1 MAILRIRIRIPNT
14 ESNTYMLM
22 GFSLQCY
29 SLKMPNNFVI
39 FVAGDFSEEG
49 RASNWA
55 VGGGGGAATSR
66 HHSSCSDNSLLS
78 IDSMES
84 QHHHHQLPTSGWS
97 SGAVSQ
103 PRGGPQGHMSGGPSW
118 GEGQLSHAA
127 ARHKMSVRPRRNHA
141 GKKPRHPPVLQ
152 GLTEEAAMP
161 DDDDDKADEPC
172 VIDSRVEPPGG
183 CEYLAE
189 QAANSRSKKSKAKS
203 RSLDIPLGSRAPGT
217 GQQSSPPSVLERT
230 EGQRQSKSRLEGGDS
245 RFLSR
250 LFGSKRTK
258 SKTTSSLPHQ
268 QVVAAAVSPTEEEW
282 SRPTRYPTKQQN
294 VNNIRAISQLTT
306 AEEEELKSG
315 DLMARK
321 LQQHQQQQ
329 HQHQLAG
336 EMVSAARGGGGGGR
350 SYNKQKPPP
359 PPPSSPPPPLSG
371 SGFFNRGSGTIGS
384 LPKSPSFNSADMMLD
399 YPSLPTVTGNTSAG
413 LAISSDIILKK
424 NRSLGSVL
432 ETSSSNSS
440 HQRFHSSVENW
451 SFANEGLKRSIG
463 SLADRPFIM
472 SSHSNESLKT
482 ITSLLEEPDILVQ
495 TRVSD
500 CAAATAAAAAA
511 VATAAIAEKQL
522 EGSCD
527 PPMPPSRFSSS
538 MEELKESRSST
549 GMLQR
554 SSDGKEPV
562 EDGEEDMDIDEV
574 EDISELVRSNTN
586 YDVIFSA
593 PLFVPDNEATVDD
606 DDDEDKRHEETV
618 LDDEEYVV
626 SSEPS
631 SFEMMMTN
639 TESRDFDDDE
649 DSSVEDLPALKNI
662 MSEDDSLSKAMCNN
676 NLNIPEAKFDAEEVK
691 DSDNKVQHS
700 NFSENSTVHNLA
712 PVLPEVEVPPG
723 QALSA
728 NTQAKDVQLQ
738 HSSLSVDTSSVD
750 IVKDMSCEEQVND
763 QDEITAEKDSQPHYP
778 PLSDAI
784 GSLAEAS
791 TLDASALPNQETAA
805 QIDNSMD
812 QPPSLPPPPPPA
824 DDCVPLV
831 AKEMSQPADQP
842 TAHLSAAETSPP
854 HALESAAGS
863 VKISP
868 AVVEGKC
875 DQARER
881 PEVSAKPVPAPR
893 HFFLRPVP
901 PPVAAAAPLEET
913 SGIANSELQSVW
925 ATRRSRSMRSLVGG
939 QEETARILPD
949 GQDKE
954 LDHDKGIITSMADE
968 QKDNQLEKMELSSP
982 KKEGTEEK
990 EEDKDKDNNDPLINV
1005 KERARSFSSGL
1016 QNGLANFGPKPFR
1029 PPAASSIV
1037 QEIRNS
1043 KPVNIPP
1050 KPKVVVLAKP
1060 VPAPRQVRS
1069 VSSSLL
1075 EAAPAARP
1083 AASDR
1088 PAVRSA
1094 SGLLT
1099 GSRRA
1104 SFQGRTAVETRT
1116 STNKPSPTSA
1126 ADDAAAAEMSAS
1138 VGGCSPVAAATSSA
1152 MNSDIRSSSPPRE
1165 QPTANQL
1172 EDIHVRKL
1180 VNNFQSC
1187 SPPSAPGSNRMSGS
1201 EVDLSKSMKILS
1213 KSQETL
1219 STASSEQEPAEKLP
1233 ASGEAAEEPVFSP
1246 SDALRRSGK
1255 SPEKPA
1261 RRSRDKSGER
1271 TLSSSAGD
1279 SGSNV
1284 MSIVTRLNALAL

>member
-1 MAILRIRIRIPNT
+1 
-14 ESNTYMLM
+14 M

-29 SLKMPNNFVI
+29 LSKLHNNNFVI
-39 FVAGDFSEEG
+39 FIAGDFSEEG

-55 VGGGGGAATSR
+55 VGGSGGAATSR

-84 QHHHHQLPTSGWS
+84 QHHYQLPTSGWS
-97 SGAVSQ
+97 GGAVSQ
-103 PRGGPQGHMSGGPSW
+103 PRGGPQGYMSGGPSW

-161 DDDDDKADEPC
+161 DDDDVKADESC

-183 CEYLAE
+183 GGEYLAE
-189 QAANSRSKKSKAKS
+189 QAANSRNKKSKAKS
-203 RSLDIPLGSRAPGT
+203 RSLDIPLGSRTPGT
-217 GQQSSPPSVLERT
+217 GSQSSPPSVLERT
-230 EGQRQSKSRLEGGDS
+230 EGQRHSKSKLEGGDS

-250 LFGSKRTK
+250 LFGSKRAK

-268 QVVAAAVSPTEEEW
+268 QVVAAAASPTEEEW
-282 SRPTRYPTKQQN
+282 SRPTRYPTKQQQN
-294 VNNIRAISQLTT
+294 SNSVNNIRAISQFTT

-315 DLMARK
+315 DPVARK
-321 LQQHQQQQ
+321 QHQ

-336 EMVSAARGGGGGGR
+336 ETVSAARGGGGGGR

-371 SGFFNRGSGTIGS
+371 SAFFNRSHNSGTIGS

-399 YPSLPTVTGNTSAG
+399 YPSLPTVTGNTSTG

-511 VATAAIAEKQL
+511 AVATAASAEKQL
-522 EGSCD
+522 GSSCD
-527 PPMPPSRFSSS
+527 PPLPPSRFSAS
-538 MEELKESRSST
+538 MEELKEGRNST
-549 GMLQR
+549 GMLQ
-554 SSDGKEPV
+554 SASDDKEPV
-562 EDGEEDMDIDEV
+562 EDDEEDMDVDEV

-606 DDDEDKRHEETV
+606 DDDGDKEHEETV

-649 DSSVEDLPALKNI
+649 DSSVEDLPALNNI
-662 MSEDDSLSKAMCNN
+662 MSEDASLSKAMCNN
-676 NLNIPEAKFDAEEVK
+676 NLNTLEAKFDTEKEK
-691 DSDNKVQHS
+691 DGDNSFLHS
-700 NFSENSTVHNLA
+700 NLSENSTVHNLA
-712 PVLPEVEVPPG
+712 QVLPEVEVPPG

-728 NTQAKDVQLQ
+728 NTQAKEAQLQ
-738 HSSLSVDTSSVD
+738 HNILFEDTSSVD
-750 IVKDMSCEEQVND
+750 FEKDMSCGEQVNV
-763 QDEITAEKDSQPHYP
+763 QDEITADNDSQPHCP

-784 GSLAEAS
+784 RSLEAAS
-791 TLDASALPNQETAA
+791 MLDASALPDQETAA
-805 QIDNSMD
+805 QSDRSMD
-812 QPPSLPPPPPPA
+812 QPPSLPPPSLPPPPPPV

-831 AKEMSQPADQP
+831 AKEVSQPADQP
-842 TAHLSAAETSPP
+842 TAHKSVAEMSPP
-854 HALESAAGS
+854 HAVESAAGS

-868 AVVEGKC
+868 AVVEGKGE
-875 DQARER
+875 QARER

-893 HFFLRPVP
+893 HFFLRPVL

-925 ATRRSRSMRSLVGG
+925 ATRRTRSMRSLVGG
-939 QEETARILPD
+939 QEEMARVLPD
-949 GQDKE
+949 GQEKE
-954 LDHDKGIITSMADE
+954 LDHDKSTITPMADE
-968 QKDNQLEKMELSSP
+968 LKDNQLEKMELSSP
-982 KKEGTEEK
+982 RKEGTEEK

-1075 EAAPAARP
+1075 EAAPATKP
-1083 AASDR
+1083 ASER
-1088 PAVRSA
+1088 PAVKSA

-1116 STNKPSPTSA
+1116 STNKPPSTSA
-1126 ADDAAAAEMSAS
+1126 ADDTAAEMMSAS
-1138 VGGCSPVAAATSSA
+1138 VGCSPAAASSSATSS
-1152 MNSDIRSSSPPRE
+1152 DISSSSPPRE
-1165 QPTANQL
+1165 QLTVNQL

-1180 VNNFQSC
+1180 VSNFQSC
-1187 SPPSAPGSNRMSGS
+1187 SPPCVPGSNRISGS
-1201 EVDLSKSMKILS
+1201 EVEHSKSMKILS

-1219 STASSEQEPAEKLP
+1219 PAASSEQEPAEKLP
-1233 ASGEAAEEPVFSP
+1233 ASTGGGGVAAEEPVFSP

-1261 RRSRDKSGER
+1261 RRSRDKSSER
-1271 TLSSSAGD
+1271 TLSAAGD

>member
-1 MAILRIRIRIPNT
+1 
-14 ESNTYMLM
+14 M

-29 SLKMPNNFVI
+29 LSKLLNNFVCF

-55 VGGGGGAATSR
+55 VGGGGAATSR

-84 QHHHHQLPTSGWS
+84 QHHHQLPTSGW
-97 SGAVSQ
+97 GAAQS
-103 PRGGPQGHMSGGPSW
+103 RGGPQGYNSGMSGGPSW

-152 GLTEEAAMP
+152 GLTEEAAVP
-161 DDDDDKADEPC
+161 DDDDGDEGVKAEEFC
-172 VIDSRVEPPGG
+172 VVDSRVEPPGG
-183 CEYLAE
+183 GEYLAE
-189 QAANSRSKKSKAKS
+189 QAAASRSKKSKAKS

-217 GQQSSPPSVLERT
+217 GSQSSPPSVLERT
-230 EGQRQSKSRLEGGDS
+230 EGQRHSKSKLEGGDS

-315 DLMARK
+315 DPMARK

-329 HQHQLAG
+329 HQQLAG

-371 SGFFNRGSGTIGS
+371 SGFFNRSHNGGTIGS
-384 LPKSPSFNSADMMLD
+384 LTKSPSFNSADMMLD

-511 VATAAIAEKQL
+511 VATAASAEKQL
-522 EGSCD
+522 ESSCD
-527 PPMPPSRFSSS
+527 NPPLPPSHFSSS
-538 MEELKESRSST
+538 MEELKEIGSST
-549 GMLQR
+549 DMLQR
-554 SSDGKEPV
+554 PSDDTEPV
-562 EDGEEDMDIDEV
+562 EDDEEDMDVDEV

-606 DDDEDKRHEETV
+606 DDDDKRQEETV

-662 MSEDDSLSKAMCNN
+662 MSEDASLSKATCNN
-676 NLNIPEAKFDAEEVK
+676 NLNTLEAKFDTEKEK
-691 DSDNKVQHS
+691 DSENNVQHS
-700 NFSENSTVHNLA
+700 SLSENSIVHNLA
-712 PVLPEVEVPPG
+712 PVLPEVVVPLV

-728 NTQAKDVQLQ
+728 NTQAKEVQLQ
-738 HSSLSVDTSSVD
+738 HNILCEDTSSVD
-750 IVKDMSCEEQVND
+750 FEKDMSCGEQVD
-763 QDEITAEKDSQPHYP
+763 VHDEITAGKESQPHYP
-778 PLSDAI
+778 SLSDAI
-784 GSLAEAS
+784 GSLAKAS
-791 TLDASALPNQETAA
+791 TVDTNQETAA
-805 QIDNSMD
+805 KCDNSMD
-812 QPPSLPPPPPPA
+812 QPPSLPPPPPPV
-824 DDCVPLV
+824 DGCLPLV
-831 AKEMSQPADQP
+831 AKEMSQPTDQP
-842 TAHLSAAETSPP
+842 TAQISAAETSPP
-854 HALESAAGS
+854 HGVESAAGS

-868 AVVEGKC
+868 AVVEGKG

-939 QEETARILPD
+939 QEEMARVLPD

-954 LDHDKGIITSMADE
+954 LDKGTITSMADE

-990 EEDKDKDNNDPLINV
+990 EDNNDALINV

-1029 PPAASSIV
+1029 PPASSSIV

-1075 EAAPAARP
+1075 EAAPATRP
-1083 AASDR
+1083 AASER
-1088 PAVRSA
+1088 PAVKSA
-1094 SGLLT
+1094 SSLLT

-1104 SFQGRTAVETRT
+1104 SFQGRTAVER
-1116 STNKPSPTSA
+1116 TNKPSPTSA
-1126 ADDAAAAEMSAS
+1126 SEDTAAEMSAS

-1152 MNSDIRSSSPPRE
+1152 TNSDIISSSPPRE
-1165 QPTANQL
+1165 QLTANQL

-1187 SPPSAPGSNRMSGS
+1187 SPPSIPGSNRISGS
-1201 EVDLSKSMKILS
+1201 EMDHSKSMKILS

-1219 STASSEQEPAEKLP
+1219 STASSEQEDTEKLP
-1233 ASGEAAEEPVFSP
+1233 ASFGGGGVAVEEPVFSP
-1246 SDALRRSGK
+1246 SDLLRRSGK

-1271 TLSSSAGD
+1271 TLSSAAGD

>member
-1 MAILRIRIRIPNT
+1 
-14 ESNTYMLM
+14 M

-29 SLKMPNNFVI
+29 LSKLHNNNFVI

-55 VGGGGGAATSR
+55 VGGGGAATSR

-84 QHHHHQLPTSGWS
+84 QQHHQLPTSGWS
-97 SGAVSQ
+97 SGGGAAQ
-103 PRGGPQGHMSGGPSW
+103 PRGGPQGYMSGGPSW

-152 GLTEEAAMP
+152 GLTEEAAVP
-161 DDDDDKADEPC
+161 DDDNDEGVKTEESC
-172 VIDSRVEPPGG
+172 VIDSRVEPSVNGD
-183 CEYLAE
+183 YLAE
-189 QAANSRSKKSKAKS
+189 QAAANRSKKSKAKS

-217 GQQSSPPSVLERT
+217 GSQSSPPSVLERT
-230 EGQRQSKSRLEGGDS
+230 EGQRHSKSKLEGGDS

-268 QVVAAAVSPTEEEW
+268 QVVAAAVSPPEEEW
-282 SRPTRYPTKQQN
+282 SRPTRYPTKQQQNINN
-294 VNNIRAISQLTT
+294 VNNIRAISQFTT
-306 AEEEELKSG
+306 AEEEELNSG
-315 DLMARK
+315 DPVARK
-321 LQQHQQQQ
+321 LQQQQ
-329 HQHQLAG
+329 HQHQQLAG
-336 EMVSAARGGGGGGR
+336 ETVSAARGGGGGGR
-350 SYNKQKPPP
+350 SYYKQKPPP

-371 SGFFNRGSGTIGS
+371 SAFFNRSHNSGTIGS
-384 LPKSPSFNSADMMLD
+384 LTKSPSFNSADMMLD
-399 YPSLPTVTGNTSAG
+399 YPSLPTVTGTTSTG

-432 ETSSSNSS
+432 EASSSNSS

-511 VATAAIAEKQL
+511 VATAANAEKQL
-522 EGSCD
+522 ESSCD
-527 PPMPPSRFSSS
+527 PLPSSRFSSS

-554 SSDGKEPV
+554 ASDDKEPV
-562 EDGEEDMDIDEV
+562 EDDEEDMDVDEV
-574 EDISELVRSNTN
+574 EDIGELVRSNTN

-593 PLFVPDNEATVDD
+593 PLFVPDNEATVDE
-606 DDDEDKRHEETV
+606 DEDDKRHEETV

-639 TESRDFDDDE
+639 TESKDFDDDE
-649 DSSVEDLPALKNI
+649 DSSVEDLPTLKNI
-662 MSEDDSLSKAMCNN
+662 MSEDASLSKAMCNN
-676 NLNIPEAKFDAEEVK
+676 NLNTLEAKFDFEKEK
-691 DSDNKVQHS
+691 DSDNNVQHS
-700 NFSENSTVHNLA
+700 NDSENSIVHNLA
-712 PVLPEVEVPPG
+712 SVLPEVEEVPPV
-723 QALSA
+723 QVLSA
-728 NTQAKDVQLQ
+728 NIQANDVRLQ
-738 HSSLSVDTSSVD
+738 HNILSADTSSVD
-750 IVKDMSCEEQVND
+750 IVKDMSCGEQVNA
-763 QDEITAEKDSQPHYP
+763 QDEITSENDSQQHCP

-805 QIDNSMD
+805 QSDKSLD
-812 QPPSLPPPPPPA
+812 QPPSLPPPPPPI
-824 DDCVPLV
+824 DDCVPLEV
-831 AKEMSQPADQP
+831 KEMSQPADQP
-842 TAHLSAAETSPP
+842 TAHILAAETSPP
-854 HALESAAGS
+854 HAVESAPGS

-868 AVVEGKC
+868 AVVEGKGE
-875 DQARER
+875 QARER
-881 PEVSAKPVPAPR
+881 PEISAKPVPAPR

-939 QEETARILPD
+939 QEEMARVPPD

-954 LDHDKGIITSMADE
+954 LDHDKRIITSMADE
-968 QKDNQLEKMELSSP
+968 QKDNQVEKMELSSLR
-982 KKEGTEEK
+982 KEGTEEK
-990 EEDKDKDNNDPLINV
+990 EEDKDKDISDALINV

-1069 VSSSLL
+1069 VSSSHL
-1075 EAAPAARP
+1075 EAAPATRP
-1083 AASDR
+1083 AASER
-1088 PAVRSA
+1088 PAVKSA
-1094 SGLLT
+1094 SSLLT

-1104 SFQGRTAVETRT
+1104 SFQGRTAVER
-1116 STNKPSPTSA
+1116 TNKSLPTSA
-1126 ADDAAAAEMSAS
+1126 SEDTAAEMSAS
-1138 VGGCSPVAAATSSA
+1138 VVGCSPVAAATSSA
-1152 MNSDIRSSSPPRE
+1152 ANSDISSSSPPRE
-1165 QPTANQL
+1165 QLTANQL

-1187 SPPSAPGSNRMSGS
+1187 SPPSAPGSNRTSGS
-1201 EVDLSKSMKILS
+1201 EVDHSKSMKILS

-1219 STASSEQEPAEKLP
+1219 STASSEQEPAVKLP
-1233 ASGEAAEEPVFSP
+1233 ASVEASEDEPVFSP

-1261 RRSRDKSGER
+1261 RRSRDKSSER
-1271 TLSSSAGD
+1271 TLSTAGD